1 MQATAHALGAAHLLD
16 GALWTTDGLA
26 MRAMKNA
33 STAALVGM
41 WMILLTAFVVTILY
55 VGRQLLIPLALAAM
69 LTFLLAPL
77 VGYIERWIGRI
88 AAVLIIVAILFG
100 ALGGAGWLLTRQL
113 IDLAAKLPDYQTNI
127 DNKLRAIRLPTGG
140 AFGRFSRSVSEL
152 QKQLPESVE
161 PPANAAGPSPETQA
175 ATVART
181 REVPVA
187 QEPMPVR
194 IVESQSRLPQI
205 LQTTA
210 TGLLGPL
217 GTAGLVLLLVIFML
231 MKREDLR
238 GRMIRLIGQGRIS
251 ATTRAMDDAGSRV
264 ARYLAMQLL
273 VNVGFGTCVA
283 IGLYFIGVPNSVLW
297 GAFAAI
303 MRFVPYLGVWL
314 AAAFPML
321 LSLAVSTSWL
331 GPLLTLGLFVVL
343 ELINA
348 NALEPWLYGS
358 STGVSSIALIIAAV
372 FWTWLWGPIGLV
384 LAIPLTVCVAVMGRH
399 VPKLQ
404 FLSVLLSEEQAL
416 APHEECYHRL
426 LSFDLDEANDLAEA
440 FVKTNSLTSF
450 YDSVLI
456 PAITLAEIDAQ
467 RGQLDAEQRS
477 AIHQQIHDL
486 VEDLG
491 SAVPSKSQVEAGK
504 AVSEETPF
512 PLSIP
517 TCRVLCL
524 PARAHRD
531 ELAGEM
537 LVQLL
542 VKQDFQAEN
551 APAAL
556 TSVELAETAAKSDP
570 EAICISV
577 VAPSTVIHAR
587 YLSAKLRAQLPQA
600 KIVVGIWGATQ
611 NVSGTGERL
620 RSSGADEV
628 VVSLAEAM
636 VQLAQ
641 FSVSIS
647 DEMIPGA
654 IPDNEEE
661 RLEELARLHLANG
674 TREEVFDRI
683 TQKLAR
689 LFEVPIALI
698 TFIDRDHQWF
708 KSQVGLPKEIVEAQ
722 KTARKLSIC
731 GHVTAN
737 DKILVVEDLS
747 RDRRFANNPL
757 LRERGL
763 RFYAGVPLRSNNLPI
778 GSLCILDVK
787 PRGLTEREK
796 RLLQIIGEDVME
808 EIKRRENLG
817 RPSVLVA

>member
-1 MQATAHALGAAHLLD
+1 
-16 GALWTTDGLA
+16 
-26 MRAMKNA
+26 MRAMKNT
-33 STAALVGM
+33 SSAALVGI

-88 AAVLIIVAILFG
+88 AAVLIVVAMLFSVF
-100 ALGGAGWLLTRQL
+100 AGAGWLLTRQL

-127 DNKLRAIRLPTGG
+127 DNKLHVIRLPTGG
-140 AFGRFSRSVSEL
+140 AFGRFSHSVSEL
-152 QKQLPESVE
+152 QKELPDSLE
-161 PPANAAGPSPETQA
+161 PPANATGPVPETKATSA
-175 ATVART
+175 ARARNA
-181 REVPVA
+181 PVG
-187 QEPMPVR
+187 QQPMPVR
-194 IVESQSRLPQI
+194 IVDSQSRLPQI

-231 MKREDLR
+231 LKREDLR

-264 ARYLAMQLL
+264 ARYLTMQLV
-273 VNVGFGTCVA
+273 VNVSFGSCIA
-283 IGLYFIGVPNSVLW
+283 IGLYFIGVPNAALW
-297 GAFAAI
+297 GAFATI
-303 MRFVPYLGVWL
+303 MRFVPYVGVWI
-314 AAAFPML
+314 AAAVPVLVSF
-321 LSLAVSTSWL
+321 AVSTNWL
-331 GPLLTLGLFVVL
+331 SPLLTLGLFVVL

-348 NALEPWLYGS
+348 NAFEPWLYGS

-384 LAIPLTVCVAVMGRH
+384 LATPLTVCLAVMGRH

-426 LSFDLDEANDLAEA
+426 LAFGLDEANDLAEA
-440 FVKTNSLTSF
+440 YVKTNSLTSL

-456 PAITLAEIDAQ
+456 PTVTLAEMDAQ
-467 RGQLDAEQRS
+467 RDELDAEHRS
-477 AIHQQIHDL
+477 TIHRHIHDL
-486 VEDLG
+486 IEDLG
-491 SAVPSKSQVEAGK
+491 SAPPSKSQLEADK
-504 AVSEETPF
+504 AVAEETPF
-512 PLSIP
+512 PLSPP
-517 TCRVLCL
+517 TCRVLCV
-524 PARAHRD
+524 PARAYRD
-531 ELAGEM
+531 ELAGAM

-542 VKQDFQAEN
+542 RQQDFDAEN
-551 APAAL
+551 ASAAL
-556 TSVELAETAAKSDP
+556 SSGELVELAAKSDP
-570 EAICISV
+570 EAICMSV
-577 VAPSTVIHAR
+577 VTPSTLIHAR
-587 YLSAKLRAQLPQA
+587 YLTAKLRAQLPHV
-600 KIVVGIWGATQ
+600 KIVVGIWGATE
-611 NVSGTGERL
+611 NMAGAGERL

-628 VVSLAEAM
+628 VVSLAEAV
-636 VQLAQ
+636 VQLAK
-641 FSVSIS
+641 FSVSIT

-654 IPDNEEE
+654 IPNNEES
-661 RLEELARLHLANG
+661 RLQELARLHLADG
-674 TREEVFDRI
+674 IREEAFDRI
-683 TQKLAR
+683 TKTLAR
-689 LFEVPIALI
+689 IFEVPIALI

-708 KSQVGLPKEIVEAQ
+708 KSQVGLPEEIAEAQ
-722 KTARKLSIC
+722 ETSRELSVC
-731 GHVTAN
+731 GHVVAN
-737 DKILVVEDLS
+737 NELLVVEDLS

-787 PRGLTEREK
+787 PRRMTEHEK

-808 EIKRRENLG
+808 EIERRASVAPP
-817 RPSVLVA
+817 RVLVA